1 MSLYWNAKPQD
12 EPCKHCINPGMGP
25 GKISSIGSAKG
36 CPIIEQQ
43 AWFRRE
49 IQLNKMDKVRVTG
62 PLEAWQRRLM
72 SKSTELAATVLVL
85 IRAERPDIHTTAPI
99 NSTYNQKLA
108 PAGPAKRLHCCFSA
122 GGVFSH
128 CLSASLIYKTLL
140 YVVDTGWIIATS
152 CMKSQKYNTNST
164 SVCLSQ
170 CKVCDFRFLTG
181 LVTARNEGINH

>member
-12 EPCKHCINPGMGP
+12 EPCGIGS
-25 GKISSIGSAKG
+25 GKISSIGWAKG
-36 CPIIEQQ
+36 CPNTEQQ
-43 AWFRRE
+43 AWFRQE
-49 IQLNKMDKVRVTG
+49 IQLNKTDKVRVTS
-62 PLEAWQRRLM
+62 PLEAWQCRLM

-108 PAGPAKRLHCCFSA
+108 PGGPAKPPHCCFSA

-140 YVVDTGWIIATS
+140 YVVDTCWIIATS
-152 CMKSQKYNTNST
+152 CIWSQKYNTNST
-164 SVCLSQ
+164 SVCLSLY
-170 CKVCDFRFLTG
+170 KVCDFRFLSG